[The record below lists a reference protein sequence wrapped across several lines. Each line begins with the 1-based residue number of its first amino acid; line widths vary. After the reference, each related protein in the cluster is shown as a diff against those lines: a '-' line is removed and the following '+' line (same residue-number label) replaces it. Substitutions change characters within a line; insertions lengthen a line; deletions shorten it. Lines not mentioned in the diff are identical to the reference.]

1 MTKHARRRL
10 LAPAPLAALLGACT
24 IIPQAAGPGGPY
36 SPASAPAPA
45 PAPAAAASP
54 AALGQA
60 VQVGALV
67 ATPREVVEDSRC
79 PVNARCVWAGRLVV
93 RTRIEGQGWN
103 QTSDLVLGEPYPT
116 RGGTLAL
123 VSGNPSP
130 EAGTPTPREAYR
142 FVYEPR

>member
-1 MTKHARRRL
+1 MTKHARL
-10 LAPAPLAALLGACT
+10 LAPALLAALLGACT
-24 IIPQAAGPGGPY
+24 IIPDPARPQSATVPPPGG
-36 SPASAPAPA
+36 AV
-45 PAPAAAASP
+45 
-54 AALGQA
+54 ALGQP
-60 VQVGALV
+60 VTVGSLV
-67 ATPREVVEDSRC
+67 ATPLEVVEDSRC

-123 VSGNPSP
+123 VSGDPSP

>member
-1 MTKHARRRL
+1 MTKHARL
-10 LAPAPLAALLGACT
+10 FAPTVLAALLGACT
-24 IIPQAAGPGGPY
+24 IIPDPARPESAAVPPPG
-36 SPASAPAPA
+36 SAV
-45 PAPAAAASP
+45 
-54 AALGQA
+54 ALGQP
-60 VQVGALV
+60 VTVCSLV
-67 ATPREVVEDSRC
+67 ATPLEVVEDSRC

-116 RGGTLAL
+116 RGGTFAL
-123 VSGNPSP
+123 VAGNPSP